1 MNALI
6 IGGNRHGEWVDV
18 LDGVAGWVDLATA
31 TTFRVRKLSWGITR
45 IGAGGAEL
53 TGENYTLR
61 LLVHPD
67 LANLG
72 AAEEQMIV
80 TQMLQMQAMNLF
92 VRTHG
97 EPIEPDPVPE
107 TPAALFGPNGEPL

>member
-31 TTFRVRKLSWGITR
+31 TTFRVRKITWAITR
-45 IGAGGAEL
+45 IGEGGAEL
-53 TGENYTLR
+53 TGESYHLR

-67 LANLG
+67 LADLG
-72 AAEEQMIV
+72 PQQEQQVV
-80 TQMLQMQAMNLF
+80 TELLRMQAMNLF